1 MTNDQ
6 FGHSTTDQLGKQA
19 TRSVLT
25 VEMVLWGIVTVLAL
39 VLRLVHLD
47 AAPLNVHEAREAMLA
62 WGAATGQGMPMA
74 DYSPVLLA
82 ANALL
87 FALCGASDAL
97 ARLGPALFG
106 GALAL
111 TPFLLR
117 ERMGRVGALAAGLYL
132 ALSPTA
138 LVASRQLEG
147 AVVAAVGG
155 MACRGGLSR
164 YFGTE
169 RRGWLSLAVGGLAL
183 AVTSSSSAYGLLL
196 ALGLSWVLLAW
207 IWPNGEVQR
216 LRGVWRLHG
225 RHLLVM
231 FSLVGLALATGLG
244 WNLAGLGAAGDLLM
258 AWLARF
264 GPASSLVASPL
275 TLLVV
280 YEPLALAFGIG
291 GLVWASRRRH
301 RFGVLLG
308 LWAGLGSLMLALMPG
323 RMAVDMLWVVLPLA
337 MLTGLA
343 TESLVQALRERGGWL
358 SEGLYVPVVVV
369 LWVHFYLMLARSAG
383 LGSPTELALALLTVA
398 LQVLLAL
405 IFALAMSVGVA
416 WRALG
421 VGTGVVL
428 LAVVLSAGWGVA
440 YVRPADPLEPVLT
453 RGPTAVGVHDLVQ
466 TLRDLSWRET
476 GLPTAL
482 PFTLEAAPDSLL
494 AWYLRD
500 FSAARRVENLEAEG
514 EMGATLVTTRRDLGD
529 LMLMDVRDDA
539 VDYVGQDFAL
549 RRRWS
554 PLEIGCTWDWP
565 PQCSVA
571 IEWLLFRSTVAP
583 PVIQEW
589 AVLWQRQDAVGE

>member
-87 FALCGASDAL
+87 FTLCGASDAL

-155 MACRGGLSR
+155 MACLGGLSR

-264 GPASSLVASPL
+264 
-275 TLLVV
+275 
-280 YEPLALAFGIG
+280 
-291 GLVWASRRRH
+291 
-301 RFGVLLG
+301 
-308 LWAGLGSLMLALMPG
+308 
-323 RMAVDMLWVVLPLA
+323 
-337 MLTGLA
+337 
-343 TESLVQALRERGGWL
+343 
-358 SEGLYVPVVVV
+358 
-369 LWVHFYLMLARSAG
+369 
-383 LGSPTELALALLTVA
+383 
-398 LQVLLAL
+398 
-405 IFALAMSVGVA
+405 
-416 WRALG
+416 
-421 VGTGVVL
+421 
-428 LAVVLSAGWGVA
+428 
-440 YVRPADPLEPVLT
+440 
-453 RGPTAVGVHDLVQ
+453 
-466 TLRDLSWRET
+466 
-476 GLPTAL
+476 
-482 PFTLEAAPDSLL
+482 
-494 AWYLRD
+494 
-500 FSAARRVENLEAEG
+500 
-514 EMGATLVTTRRDLGD
+514 
-529 LMLMDVRDDA
+529 
-539 VDYVGQDFAL
+539 
-549 RRRWS
+549 
-554 PLEIGCTWDWP
+554 
-565 PQCSVA
+565 
-571 IEWLLFRSTVAP
+571 
-583 PVIQEW
+583 
-589 AVLWQRQDAVGE
+589 